1 MLSERGRRHSNPNDV
16 AEMKKIE
23 TESSSY
29 SKLVS
34 QTPFERSL
42 ARRVAKARMVSELA
56 QGPASRANGQ
66 EVELVKELQEQLRHF
81 ALLNDTYIYTVEK
94 YVATSLVRKAMFKGE
109 DDSIRHVAYVM
120 KMAVIKDRLQ
130 DAVHA
135 REIKMHYAAI
145 FAQNP
150 LAPPY
155 DVVRPGFDKE
165 LDVFILSY
173 SIILDHF
180 KSMVQKIEAGQQ
192 IPIGIPYAIDDCKK
206 MINRAEALGKEVSSL
221 IQKVYV
227 VNDERLFVFER
238 IKELCN
244 AICNRSRFLFGSHDP
259 VYKEI
264 NTLKYAIM

>member
-1 MLSERGRRHSNPNDV
+1 
-16 AEMKKIE
+16 MKRIE
-23 TESSSY
+23 TESSSD
-29 SKLVS
+29 SKVVS

-42 ARRVAKARMVSELA
+42 ARRVAKARMVLELA
-56 QGPASRANGQ
+56 RVPASRANGQ
-66 EVELVKELQEQLRHF
+66 EMELIAELQGQLRQF
-81 ALLNDTYIYTVEK
+81 ELLNGTYIDTVGK
-94 YVATSLVRKAMFKGE
+94 YVAASLARKAMFKGE
-109 DDSIRHVAYVM
+109 EDSIRHVAYVM
-120 KMAVIKDRLQ
+120 KRAVVRDKLQ
-130 DAVHA
+130 DPVHT

-180 KSMVQKIEAGQQ
+180 RSMVQKIEAGEH
-192 IPIGIPYAIDDCKK
+192 IPVNIPYTIDDCKK
-206 MINRAEALGKEVSSL
+206 MISRAETFGKEVASL

-238 IKELCN
+238 IKELCH